1 MATERTELA
10 PAELL
15 KRLRAAIA
23 NQPEEVPD
31 GWYTAAQWSE
41 KWGITTNAAG
51 MILARSVKIGAM
63 KCAKFRVITGNRG
76 AYPTTHYRQ
85 TDEI

>member
-1 MATERTELA
+1 MASERTELA

-15 KRLRAAIA
+15 KRLRLAIA

-31 GWYTAAQWSE
+31 GWHTANQWAE
-41 KWGITTNAAG
+41 IWNITPNAAG
-51 MILARSVKIGAM
+51 IVLSRSVRIGEM
-63 KCAKFRVITGNRG
+63 ESKKFRVICGNRG

-85 TDEI
+85 TQ